1 MIAARRLGG
10 GRPRGA
16 AARTGAVGEE
26 GRGSYNR
33 RLEALR
39 LTLILLLYAATLFV
53 GATLLF
59 VVQPMVGK
67 MILPLL
73 GGTPA
78 VWSTC
83 MVFFQA
89 ALLGGYAYAHATT
102 AWLGIRRQT
111 ILHLAL
117 LAVPL
122 AVLPLGVDASRLPGG
137 EANPVLGVLVLL
149 SLSVGLPFFVV
160 SATAP
165 LLQHWFTHTGH
176 RAARDPYF
184 LYAAS
189 NLGSMLALLSYPV
202 LIEPRLTLRD
212 AGWLAQTRL
221 WTLGYLLLAVL
232 IVLCAVAVRRSA
244 ARTAAAPDAGGMAPA
259 APPLAEAADRSEPAP
274 TIGRRLY
281 WVALAFAP
289 SSLLLGATTYVTT
302 DIAALPLLWVLP
314 LAIYLLSFIIAFG
327 GWRAAL
333 HRVVRAATLPLV
345 LLVMFFMI
353 SHYQPRSWVT
363 VLWHFLLLFVVSLAC
378 HGELAI
384 GRPSPRHL
392 TEFYLLISV
401 GGVLGGLANALIAP
415 LVFNSLLEYPLA
427 MVLACVLV
435 GGARPSRIGAS
446 ARPLSVA
453 LPLGVI
459 LLALVLYSES
469 LSLQVDPAFLIR
481 VFDPGS
487 HLVTTWINPTEQL
500 VNKLL
505 THGVPLLA
513 CALLWRRPLALGA
526 ALAGVLVV
534 AGFVDAR
541 NSEEIRRAR
550 SFFGVLRVTRDRD
563 TKGYTELRHGTTLHG
578 RQAND
583 PKRRGEPLSY
593 YHREGPIG
601 HLFAELQRRS
611 PSLRLA
617 VIGLGTGTLAAYARP
632 GDAITFYEIDR
643 LVRDIAFDRAYFTYT
658 TDATARGVS
667 QRVELGDAR
676 VRLERVKRER
686 PSEHYDLIVVDAF
699 SSDAIPVHLLTR
711 EALQLY
717 LDMLAP
723 GGVLVLHISNRY
735 LDLEPVVANLAED
748 AALGGRLIGDDE
760 SEEIAGAN
768 RSTWV
773 VLAPAAE
780 ALGGLV
786 KDERWSAEGLEPD
799 PRVGVW
805 TDDFH
810 NLLSVL
816 KWR

>member
-1 MIAARRLGG
+1 
-10 GRPRGA
+10 
-16 AARTGAVGEE
+16 
-26 GRGSYNR
+26 
-33 RLEALR
+33 
-39 LTLILLLYAATLFV
+39 
-53 GATLLF
+53 
-59 VVQPMVGK
+59 MVGK

-122 AVLPLGVDASRLPGG
+122 AVLPLGVDAGRLPGG

-165 LLQHWFTHTGH
+165 LLQQWFSHTGH

-202 LIEPRLTLRD
+202 VIEPRLKLRD

-244 ARTAAAPDAGGMAPA
+244 TRTAAAPDAGGMAPA
-259 APPLAEAADRSEPAP
+259 SPPSAEAAAWSEPAP
-274 TIGRRLY
+274 TIGQRLY

-289 SSLLLGATTYVTT
+289 SSLLLGVTTYVTT

-384 GRPSPRHL
+384 SRPSPRHL
-392 TEFYLLISV
+392 TEFYLLMSV
-401 GGVLGGLANALIAP
+401 GGVLGGLANALVAP

-427 MVLACVLV
+427 MALACVLV
-435 GGARPSRIGAS
+435 VGARPQQTGVR
-446 ARPLSVA
+446 ARLLSVA

-487 HLVTTWINPTEQL
+487 HLVTTWINPTERL

-505 THGVPLLA
+505 TFGVPLLA
-513 CALLWRRPLALGA
+513 CVLLRRRPLALGA

-563 TKGYTELRHGTTLHG
+563 VKGYTELRHGTTLHG

-583 PKRRGEPLSY
+583 PTRQGEPLSY

-611 PSLRLA
+611 TSLRIA

-632 GDAITFYEIDR
+632 GEAITFYEIDR
-643 LVRDIAFDRAYFTYT
+643 LVRDIAFNRAYFTYT

-686 PSEHYDLIVVDAF
+686 PGERYDLIVVDAF

-723 GGVLVLHISNRY
+723 RGVLVLHISNRY

-748 AALGGRLIGDDE
+748 AGLGGRLLGDDE
-760 SEEIAGAN
+760 SEEVAGAN

-773 VLAPAAE
+773 VLAPTAE
-780 ALGGLV
+780 ALGGLA

-799 PRVGVW
+799 PHVGVW

>member
-1 MIAARRLGG
+1 
-10 GRPRGA
+10 
-16 AARTGAVGEE
+16 
-26 GRGSYNR
+26 
-33 RLEALR
+33 
-39 LTLILLLYAATLFV
+39 
-53 GATLLF
+53 
-59 VVQPMVGK
+59 
-67 MILPLL
+67 
-73 GGTPA
+73 
-78 VWSTC
+78 
-83 MVFFQA
+83 
-89 ALLGGYAYAHATT
+89 
-102 AWLGIRRQT
+102 
-111 ILHLAL
+111 
-117 LAVPL
+117 
-122 AVLPLGVDASRLPGG
+122 
-137 EANPVLGVLVLL
+137 
-149 SLSVGLPFFVV
+149 
-160 SATAP
+160 
-165 LLQHWFTHTGH
+165 
-176 RAARDPYF
+176 
-184 LYAAS
+184 
-189 NLGSMLALLSYPV
+189 
-202 LIEPRLTLRD
+202 
-212 AGWLAQTRL
+212 
-221 WTLGYLLLAVL
+221 
-232 IVLCAVAVRRSA
+232 
-244 ARTAAAPDAGGMAPA
+244 
-259 APPLAEAADRSEPAP
+259 
-274 TIGRRLY
+274 
-281 WVALAFAP
+281 
-289 SSLLLGATTYVTT
+289 
-302 DIAALPLLWVLP
+302 
-314 LAIYLLSFIIAFG
+314 
-327 GWRAAL
+327 
-333 HRVVRAATLPLV
+333 
-345 LLVMFFMI
+345 MFFMI
-353 SHYQPRSWVT
+353 SHYQPRNWVT

-384 GRPSPRHL
+384 SRPSPRHL
-392 TEFYLLISV
+392 TEFYLLMSV
-401 GGVLGGLANALIAP
+401 GGVLGGLANALVAP

-427 MVLACVLV
+427 MALACVLV
-435 GGARPSRIGAS
+435 VGARPQQTGVR
-446 ARPLSVA
+446 ARLLSVA

-487 HLVTTWINPTEQL
+487 HLVTTWINPTERL

-505 THGVPLLA
+505 TFGVPLLA
-513 CALLWRRPLALGA
+513 CVLLRRRPLALGA

-563 TKGYTELRHGTTLHG
+563 VKGYTELRHGTTLHG

-583 PKRRGEPLSY
+583 PTRQGEPLSY

-601 HLFAELQRRS
+601 HLFAELQRGS
-611 PSLRLA
+611 TSLRIA

-632 GDAITFYEIDR
+632 GEAITFYEIDR
-643 LVRDIAFDRAYFTYT
+643 LVRDIAFNRAYFTYT

-686 PSEHYDLIVVDAF
+686 PGERYDLIVVDAF

-723 GGVLVLHISNRY
+723 RGVLVLHISNRY

-748 AALGGRLIGDDE
+748 AGLGGRLLGDDE
-760 SEEIAGAN
+760 SEEVAGAN

-773 VLAPAAE
+773 VLAPTAG
-780 ALGGLV
+780 ALGGLA

-799 PRVGVW
+799 PHVGVW

>member
-1 MIAARRLGG
+1 
-10 GRPRGA
+10 
-16 AARTGAVGEE
+16 
-26 GRGSYNR
+26 
-33 RLEALR
+33 
-39 LTLILLLYAATLFV
+39 
-53 GATLLF
+53 
-59 VVQPMVGK
+59 MVGK

-122 AVLPLGVDASRLPGG
+122 AVLPLGVDAGRLPGG

-165 LLQHWFTHTGH
+165 LLQQWFSHTGH

-202 LIEPRLTLRD
+202 VIEPRLKLRD

-244 ARTAAAPDAGGMAPA
+244 TRTAAAPDAGGMAPA
-259 APPLAEAADRSEPAP
+259 SPPSAEAAAWSEPAP
-274 TIGRRLY
+274 TIGQRLY

-289 SSLLLGATTYVTT
+289 SSLLLGVTTYVTT

-384 GRPSPRHL
+384 SRPSPRHL
-392 TEFYLLISV
+392 TEFYLLMSV
-401 GGVLGGLANALIAP
+401 GGVLGGLANALVAP

-427 MVLACVLV
+427 MALACVLV
-435 GGARPSRIGAS
+435 VGARPQQTGVR
-446 ARPLSVA
+446 ARLLSVA

-487 HLVTTWINPTEQL
+487 HLVTTWINPTERL

-505 THGVPLLA
+505 TFGVPLLA
-513 CALLWRRPLALGA
+513 CVLLRRRPLALGA

-563 TKGYTELRHGTTLHG
+563 VKGYTELRHGTTLHG

-583 PKRRGEPLSY
+583 PTRQGEPLSY

-601 HLFAELQRRS
+601 HLFAELQRGS
-611 PSLRLA
+611 TSLRIA

-632 GDAITFYEIDR
+632 GEAITFYEIDR
-643 LVRDIAFDRAYFTYT
+643 LVRDIAFNRAYFTYT

-686 PSEHYDLIVVDAF
+686 PGERYDLIVVDAF

-723 GGVLVLHISNRY
+723 RGVLVLHISNRY

-748 AALGGRLIGDDE
+748 AGLGGRLLGDDE
-760 SEEIAGAN
+760 SEEVAGAD

-773 VLAPAAE
+773 VLAPTAE
-780 ALGGLV
+780 ALGGLA

-799 PRVGVW
+799 PHVGVW

>member
-1 MIAARRLGG
+1 
-10 GRPRGA
+10 
-16 AARTGAVGEE
+16 
-26 GRGSYNR
+26 
-33 RLEALR
+33 
-39 LTLILLLYAATLFV
+39 
-53 GATLLF
+53 
-59 VVQPMVGK
+59 MVGK

-83 MVFFQA
+83 MVFFQS

-102 AWLGIRRQT
+102 AWLGIHRQT

-137 EANPVLGVLVLL
+137 EANPVLSVLVLL

-189 NLGSMLALLSYPV
+189 NLGSMLALLSYPA
-202 LIEPRLTLRD
+202 LIEPRLRLRD

-232 IVLCAVAVRRSA
+232 IVLCAVVAVRRSA
-244 ARTAAAPDAGGMAPA
+244 ARATAETAAGGMAPA
-259 APPLAEAADRSEPAP
+259 ASAGAAGWSEPAP

-289 SSLLLGATTYVTT
+289 SSLLLGVTTYVTT

-327 GWRAAL
+327 RWPPAL
-333 HRVVRAATLPLV
+333 HRVVRAATLPLA

-378 HGELAI
+378 HGELAN
-384 GRPSPRHL
+384 GRPAPRHL

-401 GGVLGGLANALIAP
+401 GGVLGGMTNALIAP

-427 MVLACVLV
+427 MALACVLV
-435 GGARPSRIGAS
+435 AGARPPRAGAR
-446 ARPLSVA
+446 ARLLSVA

-459 LLALVLYSES
+459 VLALALYSES
-469 LSLQVDPAFLIR
+469 LSLQVDTAFLVR
-481 VFDPGS
+481 VLDPGS
-487 HLVTTWINPTEQL
+487 HLITTWINPTEQL
-500 VNKLL
+500 LNKLL
-505 THGVPLLA
+505 TYGVPLLA

-526 ALAGVLVV
+526 ALAGLLVV

-563 TKGYTELRHGTTLHG
+563 IKGYTELRHGTTLHG

-601 HLFAELQRRS
+601 HVFAERQRRS
-611 PSLRLA
+611 RSLRIA

-686 PSEHYDLIVVDAF
+686 PGERYDLIAADAF

-735 LDLEPVVANLAED
+735 LELEPVVANLAED

-760 SEEIAGAN
+760 SEEIAGAS

-773 VLAPAAE
+773 VLAPTAE

-786 KDERWSAEGLEPD
+786 KDEHWSAEGLEPD

>member
-1 MIAARRLGG
+1 
-10 GRPRGA
+10 
-16 AARTGAVGEE
+16 
-26 GRGSYNR
+26 
-33 RLEALR
+33 
-39 LTLILLLYAATLFV
+39 
-53 GATLLF
+53 
-59 VVQPMVGK
+59 MVGK

-102 AWLGIRRQT
+102 AWLGIRQQT

-189 NLGSMLALLSYPV
+189 NLGSMLALLSYPA
-202 LIEPRLTLRD
+202 LIEPRLRLRD

-232 IVLCAVAVRRSA
+232 IVLCAVAVRRSV
-244 ARTAAAPDAGGMAPA
+244 ARTAVATDAADMAPV
-259 APPLAEAADRSEPAP
+259 PPPSADGADRSGPAP

-327 GWRAAL
+327 RWPAAL
-333 HRVVRAATLPLV
+333 HRVVRAVTLPLV

-427 MVLACVLV
+427 MALACVLV
-435 GGARPSRIGAS
+435 VGARPQQTGVR
-446 ARPLSVA
+446 ARLLSVA

-469 LSLQVDPAFLIR
+469 LSLQVDSAFLIR

-487 HLVTTWINPTEQL
+487 HLVTTWINPTEKL
-500 VNKLL
+500 LNKLL
-505 THGVPLLA
+505 TYGVPLLA
-513 CALLWRRPLALGA
+513 CVLLRRRPLALGA

-563 TKGYTELRHGTTLHG
+563 IKGYTELRHGTTLHG

-583 PKRRGEPLSY
+583 PTRQGEPLSY

-611 PSLRLA
+611 TSLRIA

-686 PSEHYDLIVVDAF
+686 PGERYDLIVVDAF

-717 LDMLAP
+717 LEMLAP
-723 GGVLVLHISNRY
+723 DGVLALHISNRY
-735 LDLEPVVANLAED
+735 LNLEPVVANLAED

-760 SEEIAGAN
+760 SEEIARAN
-768 RSTWV
+768 LST
-773 VLAPAAE
+773 
-780 ALGGLV
+780 
-786 KDERWSAEGLEPD
+786 
-799 PRVGVW
+799 
-805 TDDFH
+805 
-810 NLLSVL
+810 
-816 KWR
+816 

>member
-1 MIAARRLGG
+1 
-10 GRPRGA
+10 
-16 AARTGAVGEE
+16 
-26 GRGSYNR
+26 
-33 RLEALR
+33 
-39 LTLILLLYAATLFV
+39 
-53 GATLLF
+53 
-59 VVQPMVGK
+59 MVGK

-122 AVLPLGVDASRLPGG
+122 AVLPLGVDAGRLPGG

-165 LLQHWFTHTGH
+165 LLQQWFSHTGH

-202 LIEPRLTLRD
+202 VIEPRLKLRD

-244 ARTAAAPDAGGMAPA
+244 TRTAAASDAGGMAPA
-259 APPLAEAADRSEPAP
+259 SPPSAEAAAWSEPAP
-274 TIGRRLY
+274 TIGQRLY

-289 SSLLLGATTYVTT
+289 SSLLLGVTTYVTT

-327 GWRAAL
+327 GWPPAL
-333 HRVVRAATLPLV
+333 HRVVRAATLPLA

-384 GRPSPRHL
+384 SRPSPRHL
-392 TEFYLLISV
+392 TEFYLLMSV
-401 GGVLGGLANALIAP
+401 GGVLGGLANALVAP

-427 MVLACVLV
+427 MALACVLV
-435 GGARPSRIGAS
+435 VGARPQQTGAR
-446 ARPLSVA
+446 ARLLSVA

-487 HLVTTWINPTEQL
+487 HLVTTWINPTERL

-505 THGVPLLA
+505 TFGVPLLA
-513 CALLWRRPLALGA
+513 CVLLRRRPLALGA

-563 TKGYTELRHGTTLHG
+563 VKGYTELRHGTTLHG

-583 PKRRGEPLSY
+583 PTRQGEPLSY

-601 HLFAELQRRS
+601 HLFADLQRGS
-611 PSLRLA
+611 TSLRIA

-632 GDAITFYEIDR
+632 GEAITFYEIDR
-643 LVRDIAFDRAYFTYT
+643 LVRDIAFNRAYFTYT

-686 PSEHYDLIVVDAF
+686 PGERYDLIVVDAF

-723 GGVLVLHISNRY
+723 RGVLVLHISNRY

-760 SEEIAGAN
+760 SEEIAGAT

-773 VLAPAAE
+773 VLAPTAE
-780 ALGGLV
+780 ALGGLA

-799 PRVGVW
+799 PHVGVW